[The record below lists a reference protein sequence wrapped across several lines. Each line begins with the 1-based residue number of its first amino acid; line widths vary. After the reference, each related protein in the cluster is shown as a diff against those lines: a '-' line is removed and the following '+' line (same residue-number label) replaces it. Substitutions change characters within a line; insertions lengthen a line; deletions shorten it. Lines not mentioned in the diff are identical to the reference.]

1 MLKQACHSESC
12 LSDQIKYRRV
22 SADPDRQAAKNLFEQ
37 LTVVRPSKRFFPVR
51 MTTVFTILSLFLL
64 SCDIPEETYDNPLDL
79 QTNQEQG
86 ITPPALVFAP
96 NAITTTVGSSISIE
110 VYALEVNNV
119 AGSHI
124 QVSYDK
130 NKLSLTS
137 VSMGT
142 FFASGDDPIFF
153 YENDESTGIIDI
165 YTSYLGTATS
175 VSGTGTLAYLVFSA
189 TAPGQS
195 VLSYSTACEL
205 VDPDDNPI
213 TLSGLGEGVV
223 NAE

>member
-1 MLKQACHSESC
+1 MTMVFMV
-12 LSDQIKYRRV
+12 LS
-22 SADPDRQAAKNLFEQ
+22 
-37 LTVVRPSKRFFPVR
+37 
-51 MTTVFTILSLFLL
+51 FLML

-86 ITPPALVFAP
+86 IEPPALVFSP
-96 NAITTTVGSSISIE
+96 NAITIPVGSNVSIE
-110 VYALEVNNV
+110 VYALEVTNI

-124 QVSYDK
+124 QVNYDQ

-142 FFASGDDPIFF
+142 LFASGEDPIFF
-153 YENDESTGIIDI
+153 YEDSSGTIDI

-195 VLSYSTACEL
+195 VLRYSAACEL

-213 TLSGLGEGVV
+213 PLNGLGQGVV

>member
-1 MLKQACHSESC
+1 
-12 LSDQIKYRRV
+12 
-22 SADPDRQAAKNLFEQ
+22 
-37 LTVVRPSKRFFPVR
+37 
-51 MTTVFTILSLFLL
+51 MTTVFTVLSLFLL
-64 SCDIPEETYDNPLDL
+64 SCDIPEEVYDNPLDL

-96 NAITTTVGSSISIE
+96 NNIVIPVGSNVSVE

-124 QVSYDK
+124 QVNYDR

-137 VSMGT
+137 VSIGT

-153 YENDESTGIIDI
+153 YENDESSGTIDI

-213 TLSGLGEGVV
+213 ILNGLGEGVV